1 MNVNSEITEQATP
14 ASKKLKTIANC
25 NSRDFAVQTAKISRK
40 LKNYSQKIKEF
51 KNGLTGENDGEK
63 FSVALETLSFIC
75 DGNIDET
82 MELCGSFCFM
92 TGEQF
97 AQLDPSQGDPDGI
110 TAVVEVFNSE
120 RCLSFFSTAMQIS
133 RLTGVL

>member
-1 MNVNSEITEQATP
+1 MNVNSEIAEQATP
-14 ASKKLKTIANC
+14 KKLKTIANC

-92 TGEQF
+92 TGEEF
-97 AQLDPSQGDPDGI
+97 ANLDPSQGDPDGI